1 MTNVPTVAI
10 RPYAGSLPRGA
21 TEAVIVGVDVI
32 RATTTAITAVA
43 SGRRCF
49 VAATLEAALAL
60 QARLAPALL
69 AGELGGSM
77 PYGFDL
83 QNSPTAVAAP
93 GSVDLPVV
101 LLSTS
106 GTGLLVA
113 AEARPAGRSKGSA
126 GAGGPLTFVA
136 CLRNWEAQARE
147 LVAMRPDHVVLLGA
161 ESRGEFR
168 EEDQLCCA
176 WIAGVLLDS
185 GYRADPDSRRIV
197 DEWREAAV
205 DRIAGGKSAVYL
217 RESGQLED
225 LDFIL
230 GHVSDLGSTFEM
242 RADEVV
248 TSHPRPVA

>member
-1 MTNVPTVAI
+1 VPTLTI
-10 RPYAGSLPRGA
+10 RPFAGSLPDGA
-21 TEAVIVGVDVI
+21 ADAVIVGIDVI

-43 SGRRCF
+43 SGRRC
-49 VAATLEAALAL
+49 VLAATLEEALERR
-60 QARLAPALL
+60 ARLAPALL
-69 AGELGGSM
+69 AGELGGNM

-83 QNSPTAVAAP
+83 QNSPTAVMAL

-106 GTGLLVA
+106 GTGMLLASVA
-113 AEARPAGRSKGSA
+113 RHAPGSNGTSTTAVRPT
-126 GAGGPLTFVA
+126 LVA

-147 LVAMRPDHVVLLGA
+147 LVATRPEHVVLLGA

-176 WIAGVLLDS
+176 WIGAALVDS
-185 GYRADPDSRRIV
+185 GYRADPASRRV
-197 DEWREAAV
+197 VEAWRNQPV
-205 DRIAGGKSAVYL
+205 DRIADGKSATYL
-217 RESGQLED
+217 RESGQADD

-230 GHVSDLGSTFEM
+230 GHVSDLETTFEM

-248 TSHPRPVA
+248 TRSAVRAA

>member
-1 MTNVPTVAI
+1 LTDLPTVAI

-43 SGRRCF
+43 SGHRCF

-60 QARLAPALL
+60 QERLAPALL

-83 QNSPTAVAAP
+83 QNSPTAVAAL

-113 AEARPAGRSKGSA
+113 AEARL
-126 GAGGPLTFVA
+126 GGPLTFAA

-176 WIAGVLLDS
+176 WIAAVLLDS
-185 GYRADPDSRRIV
+185 GYRADPGSQRIV
-197 DEWREAAV
+197 DEWRDAGV
-205 DRIAGGKSAVYL
+205 DRIAGGKSAAYL

-230 GHVSDLGSTFEM
+230 GHVSDLGTTFEM

-248 TSHPRPVA
+248 TRHPSLPA